1 SPTTTTYSGISSY
14 QNSTF
19 QPRSPPNQSANYPP
33 LDSVVIAKAHFDELY
48 KYLASYLA
56 KEPANSRTSARQKLT
71 RLTRQQFQ
79 ELSTDVYDE
88 LLRRTNNS
96 AENEVPFLPV
106 RDDFHP
112 KRNQARQ
119 KLATL
124 PASRFK
130 DLSSDVFYELSRRY
144 PEFKEQVC
152 SLLSGPMVSLSHKLQ
167 AGIQDKPSDEYPPP
181 EYSSTSDPPPVPPLS
196 NFKQNME
203 KSFYGDRRQPSEV
216 SLDNTIT
223 GRSETTSPSRR
234 KPSQDGFNLGR
245 QRSLRSQ
252 DLTGRRFEDR
262 QEREFLVHRPGG
274 SISESTTSNGNAQS
288 ATSGVIIPNKSTIAE
303 EEIEVPYGRQTRD
316 SSSTAM
322 LDDGDRDRHTDGEQE
337 SSPMVGGLNG
347 LSARLKQVDEED
359 NSPLRN
365 GVPSTGEDYFDRMS
379 YGRTSVA
386 SDRSASKIPGEE
398 EEKIRREYEYKIAT
412 MQNKIAG
419 LERDLE
425 DADEKG
431 RNNADGNVRAAQLEQ
446 ELNEFRKRADE
457 HANAM
462 RALQKEL
469 EELREDRARDR
480 EREHRRQQEH
490 EEELQIL
497 RDRCETLEAE
507 RTNGGGGADPQLFRQ
522 LQSDMR
528 GLMEELTELS
538 RRNDELMTAKD
549 ADLAVIRDLDTQ
561 CKDYKRKYELAKTE
575 LRGLK
580 ATSQLFLQPP
590 KTDDNL
596 PMSPDGAILDI
607 HVTAFVSAVDSL
619 LTAGRSNSP
628 TRVLAP
634 MKAVVNA
641 VTAITDDLRQF
652 ERRPRSD
659 EVDLDVLRS
668 LRDRAEATLSNLVVA
683 TKSHATGAGMSPV
696 SLLDA
701 AASHVSSTVTEI
713 ARIAFIR
720 RATPAEQEQFH
731 VMQPTANGRTS
742 GTRSVEEVS
751 SPPRGTPPTG
761 TAPLRNGAGDSMS
774 RVFFGRKGTRNGM
787 GDDERERKGLSD
799 PSNSSDGSSPPPIF
813 ERRMNGV
820 ASGDSAAQ
828 ETPEDAWNELKPY
841 LEAQSDAIVVAIQ
854 NVVNG
859 IRSPTPP
866 PTLGENITQII
877 TIVASIVAVCKDN
890 LPPNSVQQGREYL
903 KQLSDNANKLSE
915 LQAGPPD
922 TITKESRQ
930 VAKSIFAIANI
941 MKSLGK
947 M

>member
-1 SPTTTTYSGISSY
+1 MKRTTSTSRTPPSPTATTYSGISNY
-14 QNSTF
+14 QGSTF
-19 QPRSPPNQSANYPP
+19 QSKSPPSQSANYPP

-56 KEPANSRTSARQKLT
+56 REPANSRTSARQKLT

-106 RDDFHP
+106 REDFHP

-144 PEFKEQVC
+144 PEFKEQ
-152 SLLSGPMVSLSHKLQ
+152 
-167 AGIQDKPSDEYPPP
+167 ADIQDKSFDEYPSQGH
-181 EYSSTSDPPPVPPLS
+181 SSALDLPPVPPLNNYKS
-196 NFKQNME
+196 SPE
-203 KSFYGDRRQPSEV
+203 KSYGDHRQLSEPSV
-216 SLDNTIT
+216 DHTIAV
-223 GRSETTSPSRR
+223 RETTSPSRR
-234 KPSQDGFNLGR
+234 KPSQDGVNLGH

-252 DLTGRRFEDR
+252 DTTGRRSEDR
-262 QEREFLVHRPGG
+262 QDREFLTHRPSE

-303 EEIEVPYGRQTRD
+303 EEIEVPYGRQIRD

-322 LDDGDRDRHTDGEQE
+322 LDDGDRDRQTDGELE

-359 NSPLRN
+359 NPPTRN

-379 YGRTSVA
+379 YGRASVA
-386 SDRSASKIPGEE
+386 SDRSISKIHGEE

-425 DADEKG
+425 DAGENG
-431 RNNADGNVRAAQLEQ
+431 RSNADGNARAALMEQ
-446 ELNEFRKRADE
+446 ELNEFKMRADE

-462 RALQKEL
+462 RALQREL
-469 EELREDRARDR
+469 EELREDRSRDR
-480 EREHRRQQEH
+480 EREQRRQQEY
-490 EEELQIL
+490 EEESQIL

-507 RTNGGGGADPQLFRQ
+507 RANGGGGADPQLLRQ
-522 LQSDMR
+522 LQSDMQ
-528 GLMEELTELS
+528 GLMAELTELS

-549 ADLAVIRDLDTQ
+549 ADLALIRDLDAQ

-590 KTDDNL
+590 KIDDSF
-596 PMSPDGAILDI
+596 PMSPDGGVLDI
-607 HVTAFVSAVDSL
+607 HVTAFVSATDSL

-628 TRVLAP
+628 TRVLVP

-641 VTAITDDLRQF
+641 VTAITDDLRQL
-652 ERRPRSD
+652 ERRPRSN
-659 EVDLDVLRS
+659 EVDFDALRS

-701 AASHVSSTVTEI
+701 AASHVSSTITEI
-713 ARIAFIR
+713 AKIAFIR

-731 VMQPTANGRTS
+731 GMQPTTNGHTP
-742 GTRSVEEVS
+742 GTRSAEDAP
-751 SPPRGTPPTG
+751 SPPRRTPPAGTTPRRTG
-761 TAPLRNGAGDSMS
+761 TNDSMS
-774 RVFFGRKGTRNGM
+774 APRDFLVKRGTRNGTR
-787 GDDERERKGLSD
+787 DDGRVRRGLSD
-799 PSNSSDGSSPPPIF
+799 PSNSSDDSSPPAIF
-813 ERRMNGV
+813 DRSMNGMV
-820 ASGDSAAQ
+820 SDESVVQ
-828 ETPEDAWNELKPY
+828 EAPDDAWNELKPY
-841 LEAQSDAIVVAIQ
+841 LDAQSDAIVVAIQ

-866 PTLGENITQII
+866 STLGEHITQII

-890 LPPNSVQQGREYL
+890 LPSKSVQQGKEYL
-903 KQLSDNANKLSE
+903 KQLSENANKLSE
-915 LQAGPPD
+915 LHAGPPD
-922 TITKESRQ
+922 TIMKESRQ
-930 VAKSIFAIANI
+930 VAKLIFAIANI

-947 M
+947 MA